1 MTLNTVLIAVCIGVF
16 VIVLLLSFISKA
28 SNVEKIYAEDFD
40 TFEKILEGVKV
51 EMVDI
56 LREDYTVGNTEEEY
70 LALSAKQ
77 QQISLA
83 LKRCVYGIDADK
95 ATVMSLIRGF
105 IDEKVSDEIV
115 ERILGVDDDG
125 DIAVNVMYEIIMYKY
140 KKVYGKKAMAEWLIK
155 NDYLRERL
163 SPEATRLQDVTYYIT
178 VEDLQQS
185 YLDEQFVLD
194 MDEKRD
200 ILTILIYQKYKGF
213 GLIDTMREMDID
225 GFNMG
230 TSGSILAATNG
241 NADAKYT
248 ADNAVWLFF
257 AGKFIHLEFMNYGQ
271 EAELKRIIQM
281 MIRWNSPGALTAK
294 RGYLVNTMYKDRKSV
309 V

>member
-140 KKVYGKKAMAEWLIK
+140 KKVYARRQWQSGLSRMIICGNVCLQK
-155 NDYLRERL
+155 LRDCKML
-163 SPEATRLQDVTYYIT
+163 
-178 VEDLQQS
+178 
-185 YLDEQFVLD
+185 
-194 MDEKRD
+194 
-200 ILTILIYQKYKGF
+200 LTILQ
-213 GLIDTMREMDID
+213 
-225 GFNMG
+225 
-230 TSGSILAATNG
+230 
-241 NADAKYT
+241 
-248 ADNAVWLFF
+248 
-257 AGKFIHLEFMNYGQ
+257 
-271 EAELKRIIQM
+271 
-281 MIRWNSPGALTAK
+281 
-294 RGYLVNTMYKDRKSV
+294 
-309 V
+309 